1 MSDDF
6 VDFEPLLDENYEIAE
21 NYLITI
27 FQFEKL
33 VIGKGTAE
41 YTCYCLDEYGE
52 PIVDINDFMDFGK
65 NCTLSE
71 YEKLFKERHKGLKLD
86 KVPYGLFQLIT
97 RKWVR
102 V

>member
-1 MSDDF
+1 MNDDF
-6 VDFEPLLDENYEIAE
+6 VYFEPLENG
-21 NYLITI
+21 YLISI

-33 VIGKGTAE
+33 VIGNGSIE
-41 YTCYCLDEYGE
+41 YTSYCLDDEGE
-52 PIVDINDFMDFGK
+52 PTIDSNDFMNFGK

-71 YEKLFKERHKGLKLD
+71 YEWLFKERHKGLKLD
-86 KVPYGLFQLIT
+86 KVPNGLLKLIT

>member
-6 VDFEPLLDENYEIAE
+6 VYFEQLLDENDDIVE

-65 NCTLSE
+65 NCTLAE
-71 YEKLFKERHKGLKLD
+71 YEQLFKKRHRGRKSDNLPNGL
-86 KVPYGLFQLIT
+86 YQLLT
-97 RKWVR
+97 KQWKRA
-102 V
+102 